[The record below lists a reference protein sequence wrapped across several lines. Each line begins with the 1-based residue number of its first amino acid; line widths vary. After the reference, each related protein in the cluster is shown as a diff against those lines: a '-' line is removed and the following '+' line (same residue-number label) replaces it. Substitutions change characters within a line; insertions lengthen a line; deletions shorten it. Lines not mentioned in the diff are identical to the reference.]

1 MILGIQEDTYIGH
14 DIRTDIIDMRME
26 NDERNKLENQ
36 LRILKATQDYH
47 IILT

>member
-1 MILGIQEDTYIGH
+1 
-14 DIRTDIIDMRME
+14 MRME